1 MKYNELTR
9 RYFEEAAASGASSAP
24 GALSGPGPSSAPGA
38 VSGPGTLSGPGTFRG
53 AAGSRAEGTWVQ
65 FDMQVAAEARVI
77 VAMRFLAFG
86 CPHVIAVAA
95 WLAEHAVG
103 RRVEAALPE
112 SVQALRAR
120 FEVPVEKLGRL
131 LIVEDAWAAAM
142 RAAASA
148 AAH

>member
-1 MKYNELTR
+1 
-9 RYFEEAAASGASSAP
+9 
-24 GALSGPGPSSAPGA
+24 
-38 VSGPGTLSGPGTFRG
+38 
-53 AAGSRAEGTWVQ
+53 VQ
-65 FDMQVAAEARVI
+65 FDMQLAGEARVI

-103 RRVEAALPE
+103 RRVEPALPE

-120 FEVPVEKLGRL
+120 FEAPVEKLGRL
-131 LIVEDAWAAAM
+131 LIVEDAWVAAM

-148 AAH
+148 AVTP